1 MRFNRAAR
9 FARLVT
15 QEVGVVEPVPDGG
28 FNRAARFA
36 RLVTRPDTTIYQPTA
51 RVFQ

>member
-1 MRFNRAAR
+1 MSMTWSFNRAAR

-15 QEVGVVEPVPDGG
+15 KTLSLTWSSGPSPS

-36 RLVTRPDTTIYQPTA
+36 RLVT
-51 RVFQ
+51 